1 MLLIKKEKYALIIDF
16 VFAVSG
22 AAASGKTAFCK
33 NLERYLND
41 RQINTVHI
49 PLDGFLLDRKTRRGR
64 KLSGYNP
71 ESTDMPFLI
80 ETMKKL
86 IYDGRE
92 INLPLYDH
100 NTGKHSG
107 FKLIGPGQVI
117 ILDGITSLHYEI
129 RERFTNFNIFLYS
142 DDLVMRGLR
151 LLGDMEERG
160 YSVFETLPIF
170 FYVRAITSI
179 LTPMPAGGYY
189 YIYLR
194 PLKNT
199 QFCSSSRKAIRLR
212 RINRRNILN
221 ISRIKI

>member
-1 MLLIKKEKYALIIDF
+1 MDKNSDINRHILQKCIKRNLVNKKKEYAPEINF

-22 AAASGKTAFCK
+22 AAALGKSAFCK
-33 NLERYLND
+33 NLARYLND
-41 RQINTVHI
+41 LWINTVHI
-49 PLDGFLLDRKTRRGR
+49 PLDGFLLDRKTRQDR

-71 ESTDMPFLI
+71 ESTAMPLLI

-117 ILDGITSLHYEI
+117 ILDGIMSLHYEI

-151 LLGDMEERG
+151 LLANLFCEFTYFCWQAKRVVCFVKKMGSNLLLPLTKTVLYFSYMFFNF
-160 YSVFETLPIF
+160 SVIF
-170 FYVRAITSI
+170 F
-179 LTPMPAGGYY
+179 
-189 YIYLR
+189 
-194 PLKNT
+194 
-199 QFCSSSRKAIRLR
+199 
-212 RINRRNILN
+212 
-221 ISRIKI
+221 